1 MLKEGSNY
9 IPWEIY
15 THSTRGYH
23 ETECTFCKER
33 LLPNLVVTE
42 VQL

>member
-1 MLKEGSNY
+1 MLKEESNY

-23 ETECTFCKER
+23 EAECTFCKER
-33 LLPNLVVTE
+33 PLRNLLVTE